1 MLIIIRGRKQA
12 AFLQATAA
20 ESFYVLCQA
29 IRQAVQLFM
38 ILGTKHK
45 AAAGIIEQY
54 KNYSSIR
61 KKTLGGQT
69 HGLACIPPPIPFP
82 FSARVL
88 LATICVSVMI
98 KYNMSD

>member
-20 ESFYVLCQA
+20 EAFYILCQA
-29 IRQAVQLFM
+29 IRQAVHNYQLFM
-38 ILGTKHK
+38 ILRTKHK

-61 KKTLGGQT
+61 KKDTWWSNT
-69 HGLACIPPPIPFP
+69 WSGLHLSPHP
-82 FSARVL
+82 FSISSKSAFGHYMHL
-88 LATICVSVMI
+88 S
-98 KYNMSD
+98 YD